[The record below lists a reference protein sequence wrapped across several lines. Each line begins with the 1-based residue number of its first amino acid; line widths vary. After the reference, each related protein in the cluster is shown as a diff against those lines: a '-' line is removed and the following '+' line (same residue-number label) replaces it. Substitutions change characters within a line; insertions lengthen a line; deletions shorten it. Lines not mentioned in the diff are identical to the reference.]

1 MQRPSGQ
8 DSGTNEV
15 VPVPKVVPVARMAGD
30 DGEDTALLRQM
41 LEEAKNYVLSFSWC
55 NIDS

>member
-1 MQRPSGQ
+1 
-8 DSGTNEV
+8 
-15 VPVPKVVPVARMAGD
+15 MAGD